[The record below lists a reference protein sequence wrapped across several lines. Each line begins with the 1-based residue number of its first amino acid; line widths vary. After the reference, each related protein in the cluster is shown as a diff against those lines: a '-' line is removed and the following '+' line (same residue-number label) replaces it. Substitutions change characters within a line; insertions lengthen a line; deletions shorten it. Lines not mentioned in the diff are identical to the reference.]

1 MDYKII
7 RLNSNDAD
15 IVSTDKKKY
24 SFYLKRPIVLNEDYV
39 LQLKELLV
47 DTTYSTSAR
56 VVSAPLIE
64 DMFVSNNN
72 SDWGNT
78 SYGIYTFYSQEVTN
92 TLIFEVY
99 DNNGTKQARLLSVSI
114 NYNMNYFNGQFTIY
128 FQPSPPFWAIGGG
141 SLTHQELGDNFIWG
155 KATNFTTNATQIRVL
170 TEPSMG
176 RKYKVRID
184 NIQHN
189 PLNYINSDGIY
200 IPRIAFLQHNNQP
213 ITKLKD
219 ANYLLTLPPQILL
232 NITLFIESED
242 EGLGLTGVD
251 DNFSVCLLLSKKKYI
266 TVI

>member
-15 IVSTDKKKY
+15 VVSTDKKKY
-24 SFYLKRPIVLNEDYV
+24 TFYLKRPIVLNEDYI
-39 LQLKELLV
+39 LQLKELLI
-47 DTTYSTSAR
+47 DSNYTTSAR

-64 DMFVSNNN
+64 DMYVSNNN
-72 SDWGNT
+72 SDWGST

-99 DNNGTKQARLLSVSI
+99 NNAGVKQARLLSVSI

-128 FQPSPPFWAIGGG
+128 TLGTPPFWGIGGG
-141 SLTHQELGDNFIWG
+141 TLTHQELGSNFIWA
-155 KATNFTTNATQIRVL
+155 KATNFTTGATQIRVL
-170 TEPSMG
+170 TEPSFG

-189 PLNYINSDGIY
+189 SHNYISSNGIY
-200 IPRIAFLQHNNQP
+200 TPRIAFLQHNYQP
-213 ITKLKD
+213 ITELKD

-232 NITLFIESED
+232 NITLLIESED
-242 EGLGLTGVD
+242 EGIGLTQAG
-251 DNFSVCLLLSKKKYI
+251 DNFSICLLLSKKKYI

>member
-15 IVSTDKKKY
+15 EVSIDKKKY
-24 SFYLKRPIVLNEDYV
+24 TFYLKRPIVLNEDYV
-39 LQLKELLV
+39 LQLKELLI
-47 DTTYSTSAR
+47 DSNYTTSAR

-64 DMFVSNNN
+64 DMYVSNNN

-78 SYGIYTFYSQEVTN
+78 SYGIYTFYSQAVTN

-99 DNNGTKQARLLSVSI
+99 DNAGVKQARLLSVSI

-128 FQPSPPFWAIGGG
+128 RLGTPPYWGIGGG
-141 SLTHQELGDNFIWG
+141 TLTHQELGDNFIWG
-155 KATNFTTNATQIRVL
+155 KATDFTTGVTQIRVL
-170 TEPSMG
+170 TEPSFG

-189 PLNYINSDGIY
+189 SHNYISSNGIY
-200 IPRIAFLQHNNQP
+200 TPRIAFLQHNYQP
-213 ITKLKD
+213 ITELKD

-232 NITLFIESED
+232 NIILFIESED
-242 EGLGLTGVD
+242 EGIGLTQAG
-251 DNFSVCLLLSKKKYI
+251 DNFSICLLLSKKKYI